1 MPRMR
6 CLYKQP
12 NLFKLLKRNEIGN
25 MKKINTVQELINE
38 LMLVDD
44 KNAEINIIQNVGG
57 YETVFSPDLF
67 DFSVIDYTD
76 VHPDDGEKENR
87 VVLEMRNSI
96 ESKLQRLSKKQLI
109 DILTVVYMS
118 NTSHKIADA
127 VSSIDTTIVDT
138 IDGAQ
143 RVNDSF
149 NPLQSILKKGE

>member
-1 MPRMR
+1 
-6 CLYKQP
+6 
-12 NLFKLLKRNEIGN
+12 
-25 MKKINTVQELINE
+25 
-38 LMLVDD
+38 MLVDD
-44 KNAEINIIQNVGG
+44 KNAEVNIIQNVGG

-109 DILTVVYMS
+109 DILIVVYMS

>member
-1 MPRMR
+1 MTEEEM
-6 CLYKQP
+6 
-12 NLFKLLKRNEIGN
+12 
-25 MKKINTVQELINE
+25 
-38 LMLVDD
+38 
-44 KNAEINIIQNVGG
+44 KNA
-57 YETVFSPDLF
+57 
-67 DFSVIDYTD
+67 
-76 VHPDDGEKENR
+76 
-87 VVLEMRNSI
+87 I

>member
-1 MPRMR
+1 MTEEEM
-6 CLYKQP
+6 
-12 NLFKLLKRNEIGN
+12 
-25 MKKINTVQELINE
+25 
-38 LMLVDD
+38 
-44 KNAEINIIQNVGG
+44 KNA
-57 YETVFSPDLF
+57 
-67 DFSVIDYTD
+67 
-76 VHPDDGEKENR
+76 
-87 VVLEMRNSI
+87 I

-138 IDGAQ
+138 IDGVQ